1 MSIFYNRGA
10 GDAFEEGEEFGERGD
25 SDEFDA
31 GDELSE
37 GEVLAGEVDSVEAG
51 AFSGFDDIDNA
62 TDGFGLA
69 VQGEFADEQFLF
81 NLGLAKLTGEEQDGD
96 GDWEIKVG
104 AILGELGGGKA
115 DGDFAVGK
123 DEAGVGKGGA
133 DTLAGLGDGFVGH
146 ADEVKSGEAAVCVA
160 LDGDKAAFIA
170 VGNGGKNF
178 CNHDSNIL
186 HF

>member
-1 MSIFYNRGA
+1 MGIFYNRGA
-10 GDAFEEGEEFGERGD
+10 GNALEDGEEFGERGD
-25 SDEFDA
+25 SDELDV
-31 GDELSE
+31 GDELGE
-37 GEVLAGEVDSVEAG
+37 REVLTGEIDSVETG
-51 AFSGFDDIDNA
+51 MLGSFDDIDDA
-62 TDGFGLA
+62 TDGLGLA

-104 AILGELGGGKA
+104 AVLGEFSGGKA
-115 DGDFAVGK
+115 DSDFAVGK
-123 DEAGVGKGGA
+123 GEAGIGKGGA

-146 ADEVKSGEAAVCVA
+146 ADEVKRGEAAVCVA
-160 LDGDKAAFIA
+160 LDGDKAAFITA
-170 VGNGGKNF
+170 GNGGKNF